1 MPVEPRRLLRP
12 LGIGLLWLLLAI
24 SPRADAQLGCSI
36 SASGVAFGSYSPFS
50 GSPVDSS
57 GTVQVQCLLALGF
70 EVTLSTGQGSFAVRE
85 MKSGGS
91 ALQYNLYTSSARSNI
106 WGDGTSGTATRNG
119 SLGIFLSPV
128 TFTIYGRIPAG
139 QNPVV
144 GSYSDTITATVIF

>member
-1 MPVEPRRLLRP
+1 MPIALRRLSGPQIIVFLC
-12 LGIGLLWLLLAI
+12 LLLAI

-36 SASGVAFGSYSPFS
+36 SASGLAFGSYSAFS

-85 MKSGGS
+85 MKSAGNT
-91 ALQYNLYTSSARSNI
+91 LQYNLYTNSARSII
-106 WGDGTSGTATRNG
+106 WGDGTSGTATRSG
-119 SLGIFLSPV
+119 SVGILLSPV
-128 TFTIYGRIPAG
+128 SFTVYGRIPAG